1 NVEEQFLF
9 SKTELDKSV
18 QLGFAEKELLFYIAN
33 KVTPQVDVSI
43 QVMVL
48 EDNAPDLINDRL
60 KAVTDELRASGLDNI
75 RMIVAPNERFRKKN
89 PKETVMEILLFK

>member
-1 NVEEQFLF
+1 SPNVSRRVVFQ
-9 SKTELDKSV
+9 DKSTAV
-18 QLGFAEKELLFYIAN
+18 SFADKELLFYIAN
-33 KVTPQVDVSI
+33 KVAPEVDVSI

-48 EDNAPDLINDRL
+48 EDNAPELTNDRL

-75 RMIVAPNERFRKKN
+75 RLIVAPNERFRKKN